1 MPISGK
7 AAIQM
12 KKLIDRREFVK
23 RGFYVSVAGIA
34 AVRGRGLASTG
45 DEEQAVTARDF
56 LRDILYTKED
66 VDSWLAGRAFP
77 FAKYDGELGWLLP
90 DANFRD
96 GVDRSVST
104 YTYGEYDERIT
115 INYRDKPCRINT
127 YGDSFTQCHQVSDGE
142 TWQEVLAAHI
152 QEPIRN
158 FGVGG
163 WSVYQAYLR
172 MLREESR
179 VSAEYIIFNIYDD
192 DHFRNL
198 DSWRNIRMRKHIR
211 FIEPTLPY
219 IKVNASEGTFE
230 ECPNPCPSRE
240 SVYNLCDLEWVYRQF
255 KDDFTLQIV
264 LAKANSRQNLASGS
278 YPDLVNPAAAQGN
291 KSNSEGTES
300 LAQTVDRLHEEAALF
315 ASRKIVEK
323 IEKFAADN
331 GKKVLYV
338 VSYPAESIAR
348 FVKEGKRWDQPFID
362 FLKNRGLPFI
372 DLMEAH
378 VTEYRQF
385 KLEIDEYLK
394 RYFIGHYN
402 PHGNL
407 FCAFA
412 IKDKLVEILAP
423 KPFPYREDVINK
435 VLD

>member
-1 MPISGK
+1 
-7 AAIQM
+7 M
-12 KKLIDRREFVK
+12 KKTMGRREFVK
-23 RGFYVSVAGIA
+23 RSLIASAVAIASNSSPGFA
-34 AVRGRGLASTG
+34 ADGSNREV
-45 DEEQAVTARDF
+45 VTAREY
-56 LRDILYTKED
+56 LKEILYTRED
-66 VDSWLAGRAFP
+66 VDSWLSGKAFP

-90 DANFRD
+90 NAHFRD

-104 YTYGEYDERIT
+104 YTYGEFDQRIT

-152 QEPIRN
+152 QEPVRN

-179 VSAEYIIFNIYDD
+179 VPADYIIFNIYDD

-198 DSWRNIRMRKHIR
+198 DSWRNIRVRKHIR

-219 IKVNASEGTFE
+219 IKANAHEGTFE
-230 ECPNPCPSRE
+230 QCPNPCPTRE
-240 SVYNLCDLEWVYRQF
+240 SVYNLCDLEWAYRNF
-255 KDDFTLQIV
+255 KDDFVLQIM
-264 LAKANSRQNLASGS
+264 LARANSQQKIPPGS
-278 YPDLVNPAAAQGN
+278 YPDLA
-291 KSNSEGTES
+291 E
-300 LAQTVDRLHEEAALF
+300 LATAHGIKAGSDGAETLEQTAERLHQQSALF

-323 IEKFAADN
+323 IEKFAAEN

-338 VSYPAESIAR
+338 VSYPAASIAR
-348 FVKEGKRWDQPFID
+348 FVQEGQRWDQPFVD
-362 FLKNRGLPFI
+362 FLKNRGLPFV

-378 VTEYRQF
+378 VAEFAGF
-385 KLEIDEYLK
+385 KLGIKEYLD

-402 PHGNL
+402 PRGNL

-412 IKDKLVEILAP
+412 LKDRLVEFLAP
-423 KPFPYREDVINK
+423 KPFPYRENVIRS
-435 VLD
+435 VLE

>member
-1 MPISGK
+1 MN
-7 AAIQM
+7 
-12 KKLIDRREFVK
+12 KLIDRREFVK
-23 RGFYVSVAGIA
+23 HGFFASLAGIS
-34 AVRGRGLASTG
+34 AVRSSGLASTG
-45 DEEQAVTARDF
+45 DKEQAVTARDF
-56 LRDILYTKED
+56 LKDILYTNED

-77 FAKYDGELGWLLP
+77 FAKYDSELGWLLP

-152 QEPIRN
+152 QEPVRN

-179 VSAEYIIFNIYDD
+179 VPAEYIIFNIYDD

-198 DSWRNIRMRKHIR
+198 DSWRNIRVRKHIR

-219 IKVNASEGTFE
+219 VKANAFEGIFE
-230 ECPNPCPSRE
+230 ECPNPCPTRE
-240 SVYNLCDLEWVYRQF
+240 SVYNLCDLEWVYRKF
-255 KDDFTLQIV
+255 KDDFALQIM
-264 LAKANSRQNLASGS
+264 LAKANSLRKIPSNN
-278 YPDLVNPAAAQGN
+278 YPDIDKLAIAYGI
-291 KSNSEGTES
+291 KISTDGTET
-300 LAQTVDRLHEEAALF
+300 LEQTADRLQIQSALF
-315 ASRKIVEK
+315 ASQNIVEK

-348 FVKEGKRWDQPFID
+348 FVKAGKRWDQPFID
-362 FLKNRGLPFI
+362 FLNNRGLPFI

-385 KLEIDEYLK
+385 KLETDEYLK
-394 RYFIGHYN
+394 KYFIGHYN
-402 PHGNL
+402 PRGNL

-412 IKDKLVEILAP
+412 IKDKLVESLAP

-435 VLD
+435 VLE